1 MEPLGWTFWLEIA
14 IMCAQRRIVAVNY
27 TQWIY
32 MLINM
37 PFYFMSYLWEPCFK
51 YNTIIFWR
59 QYRLH
64 ISLHPHTLSLCHTHM
79 YAAILSPRWNF
90 FSSSSISRVKL
101 FITNAYVCDIDVN
114 YIRKSFWLLSF
125 IICFILFDL
134 DLVHIST
141 HVLSW
146 YV

>member
-1 MEPLGWTFWLEIA
+1 MKNELFASSIKKVIWFDYGHRKYIEPLGWTLWLEIA
-14 IMCAQRRIVAVNY
+14 IMCSQRGIVVVNY

-64 ISLHPHTLSLCHTHM
+64 ISSHPHTLSLCHTHM

-90 FSSSSISRVKL
+90 FLHRASL
-101 FITNAYVCDIDVN
+101 E
-114 YIRKSFWLLSF
+114 LSF
-125 IICFILFDL
+125 LL
-134 DLVHIST
+134 LT
-141 HVLSW
+141 HMCVTLT
-146 YV
+146 

>member
-1 MEPLGWTFWLEIA
+1 MEPLGWKFWLEIA

-64 ISLHPHTLSLCHTHM
+64 ISLHPHTLFLCHIICICGNSIPQM
-79 YAAILSPRWNF
+79 KL
-90 FSSSSISRVKL
+90 FSSSNISRVKL

-134 DLVHIST
+134 DLVYIST
-141 HVLSW
+141 NVRSW
-146 YV
+146 NV